1 MHTLRNLKLIR
12 RKNNVISFF
21 FFLANVEIIVQVK
34 YSNSQIQIFI
44 KDYFY

>member
-12 RKNNVISFF
+12 RKNNVISF